1 MNKYSHIMNK
11 FRKINNFD
19 INLLREF
26 PGLTEYDGQL
36 FLNDTID
43 EEWPRKIKNFP
54 ELPAK
59 MRFTAIFLCL
69 GGSAHTRVS
78 GNDYIINE
86 NDVFMVSLGN
96 IAEKIRISNGF
107 KAISVSIMPD
117 SKLMKF
123 TYGSTRFLRNSLYE
137 PSILT
142 LTAEESKRMVAFFS
156 TVKNIILYESDM
168 FKEEA
173 LEGASVMLA
182 SYLSARIANKKE
194 DATAQPVVT
203 KWRSN
208 EMLRRFL
215 IKVSQNYT
223 FERSVQF
230 YAKQLY
236 ISPKYFAQMIY
247 KESGKHAKDWIR
259 DFVIKD
265 AKTMLKSGN
274 YTVQEVSET
283 LHFANQSFF
292 GKYFKE
298 AVGCSPKMF
307 KEQITSDYSSEGH
320 GSPQE
325 EPHRQA

>member
-1 MNKYSHIMNK
+1 MDK

-19 INLLREF
+19 INLLRNF

-54 ELPAK
+54 SLPAK

-69 GGSAHTRVS
+69 SGEARTRVS
-78 GNDYIINE
+78 GSEYVIRANDI
-86 NDVFMVSLGN
+86 FMISLGN
-96 IAEKIRISNGF
+96 IAESLSISNDF

-117 SKLMKF
+117 SSLMKF
-123 TYGSTRFLRNSLYE
+123 TYSSTRYLRNSLYE

-142 LTAEESKRMVAFFS
+142 LTPDESKRMVSFFG
-156 TVKNIILYESDM
+156 TVKNIIVYESDL
-168 FKEEA
+168 FKREA
-173 LEGASVMLA
+173 LEGASIMLA
-182 SYLSARIANKKE
+182 SYLSARIANKSN
-194 DATAQPVVT
+194 DTVQPVT
-203 KWRSN
+203 KWRIN
-208 EMLRRFL
+208 ELLRRFL
-215 IKVSQNYT
+215 IEVSQQYT

-230 YAKQLY
+230 YAKKLF

-298 AVGCSPKMF
+298 AVGCSPRMY
-307 KEQITSDYSSEGH
+307 KERVTSDPSEDH

-325 EPHRQA
+325 EPHHQA

>member
-1 MNKYSHIMNK
+1 MDK

-19 INLLREF
+19 IQQLNEF
-26 PGLTEYDGQL
+26 HGLTIYDNQL
-36 FLNDTID
+36 FLNDCID
-43 EEWPRKIKNFP
+43 YRWEAIFKSFP
-54 ELPAK
+54 PLPVK
-59 MRFTAIFLCL
+59 MRFTVIFMCV
-69 GGSAHTRVS
+69 GGEGHALIS
-78 GNDYIINE
+78 GNEYSVKE
-86 NDVFMVSLGN
+86 NDVIMVSIGN
-96 IAEKIRISNGF
+96 IIETMEVSDDF
-107 KAISVSIMPD
+107 KAISVAIDPESSLI
-117 SKLMKF
+117 SF
-123 TYGSTRFLRNSLYE
+123 TYSSTIFLRDSLYDPKVLHLT
-137 PSILT
+137 PS
-142 LTAEESKRMVAFFS
+142 EGQRMIAFFS
-156 TVKNIILYESDM
+156 TVKNIILQESDM
-168 FKEEA
+168 FKSEA
-173 LEGASVMLA
+173 LQGAYVMLA
-182 SYLSARIANKKE
+182 SYLSARLTLLKE
-194 DATAQPVVT
+194 HVVEHKVT

-208 EMLRRFL
+208 ELLRRFL

>member
-1 MNKYSHIMNK
+1 MDK

-19 INLLREF
+19 IKLLKEF

-54 ELPAK
+54 SMPAK

-69 GGSAHTRVS
+69 GGEAHARIS
-78 GNDYIINE
+78 GHDYVFRE
-86 NDVFMVSLGN
+86 NDIFAVSIGN
-96 IAEKIRISNGF
+96 IVETIRINNDF

-137 PSILT
+137 PVTLT
-142 LTAEESKRMVAFFS
+142 LSPEESRRMVSFFG
-156 TVKNIILYESDM
+156 TVKNLILYESEM

-182 SYLSARIANKKE
+182 SYLSARIADMKN
-194 DATAQPVVT
+194 DIAQPVVT

-208 EMLRRFL
+208 ELLRRFL
-215 IKVSQNYT
+215 SEVSQNYT

-230 YAKQLY
+230 YAKKLFV
-236 ISPKYFAQMIY
+236 SPKYFAQMIY

-307 KEQITSDYSSEGH
+307 KEQITSDCSSEGH

-325 EPHRQA
+325 EPRLPV

>member
-1 MNKYSHIMNK
+1 MDQ

-19 INLLREF
+19 IGLLRNF
-26 PGLTEYDGQL
+26 PGLTEYEGQL

-43 EEWPRKIKNFP
+43 DEWPRKVKNFP
-54 ELPAK
+54 TLPAK

-69 GGSAHTRVS
+69 NGEARTRVS
-78 GNDYIINE
+78 GNEYVIRA
-86 NDVFMVSLGN
+86 NDVFMISLGN
-96 IAEKIRISNGF
+96 IAEKLSISNDF

-117 SKLMKF
+117 SSLMKF
-123 TYGSTRFLRNSLYE
+123 TYSSTRFLRESLYE
-137 PSILT
+137 PSILN
-142 LTAEESKRMVAFFS
+142 LTPEESRRMVSFFS
-156 TVKNIILYESDM
+156 TVKNIILYESDL
-168 FKEEA
+168 FKREA
-173 LEGASVMLA
+173 LEGASIMLA
-182 SYLSARIANKKE
+182 SYLSARIANKNNK
-194 DATAQPVVT
+194 DIIQPVT

-208 EMLRRFL
+208 ELLRRFL
-215 IKVSQNYT
+215 IEVSQNYT

-230 YAKQLY
+230 YAKRLF

-274 YTVQEVSET
+274 YTIQEVSET

-298 AVGCSPKMF
+298 AVGCSPKAY
-307 KEQITSDYSSEGH
+307 KERVTSGLSEDPGF
-320 GSPQE
+320 PQE
-325 EPHRQA
+325 EPHHQV

>member
-1 MNKYSHIMNK
+1 MDK
-11 FRKINNFD
+11 FRNINNFD
-19 INLLREF
+19 IGLLRKF
-26 PGLTEYDGQL
+26 PRLTEYDGQL

-43 EEWPRKIKNFP
+43 NEWLRKIKNFP

-69 GGSAHTRVS
+69 NGEARTRVS
-78 GNDYIINE
+78 GNEYVLRANNI
-86 NDVFMVSLGN
+86 FMISLGN
-96 IAEKIRISNGF
+96 IAEKLSISNDF

-117 SKLMKF
+117 SSLMKF
-123 TYGSTRFLRNSLYE
+123 TYSSTRFLRESLYE

-142 LTAEESKRMVAFFS
+142 LTPEESKRMVSFFG
-156 TVKNIILYESDM
+156 TVKNIIIYESDM
-168 FKEEA
+168 FKREA
-173 LEGASVMLA
+173 LEGASIMLA
-182 SYLSARIANKKE
+182 SYLSARIANKNNKE
-194 DATAQPVVT
+194 LIQPVT

-208 EMLRRFL
+208 ELLRRFL
-215 IKVSQNYT
+215 IEVSQQYT

-230 YAKQLY
+230 YAKRLF

-274 YTVQEVSET
+274 YTIKEVSDT

-298 AVGCSPKMF
+298 AVGCSPKAY
-307 KEQITSDYSSEGH
+307 KERVTSGLSEDH

-325 EPHRQA
+325 EPHHQA

>member
-1 MNKYSHIMNK
+1 MDIY
-11 FRKINNFD
+11 RRINNFD
-19 INLLREF
+19 IKLLRDF

-69 GGSAHTRVS
+69 GGKAHTRVS
-78 GNDYIINE
+78 GHDYILHE

-96 IAEKIRISNGF
+96 IAEKIKISNDF

-123 TYGSTRFLRNSLYE
+123 TYNSTRFLRNSLYE
-137 PSILT
+137 PSILS
-142 LTAEESKRMVAFFS
+142 LTPEESKRMVSFFS
-156 TVKNIILYESDM
+156 TVKNIILYDSDM
-168 FKEEA
+168 FKVEA
-173 LEGASVMLA
+173 LEGAAIMLA
-182 SYLSARIANKKE
+182 SYLSARIANKKNNLI
-194 DATAQPVVT
+194 QPAVT

-208 EMLRRFL
+208 ELLRRFL
-215 IKVSQNYT
+215 IEVSQNYT

-230 YAKQLY
+230 YAKKLFV
-236 ISPKYFAQMIY
+236 SPKYFAQMIY

-274 YTVQEVSET
+274 YTVQEVSEA

-307 KEQITSDYSSEGH
+307 KEQVTSDYSSGGH

-325 EPHRQA
+325 EPHHQA

>member
-1 MNKYSHIMNK
+1 MDIY
-11 FRKINNFD
+11 RRINNFD
-19 INLLREF
+19 IKLLRDF

-69 GGSAHTRVS
+69 GGKAHTRVS
-78 GNDYIINE
+78 GHDYILHE

-96 IAEKIRISNGF
+96 IAEKIKISNDF

-123 TYGSTRFLRNSLYE
+123 TYNSTRFLRNSLYE
-137 PSILT
+137 PSILS
-142 LTAEESKRMVAFFS
+142 LTPEESKRMVSFFS
-156 TVKNIILYESDM
+156 TVKNIILYDSDM
-168 FKEEA
+168 FKVEA
-173 LEGASVMLA
+173 LEGAAIMLA
-182 SYLSARIANKKE
+182 SYLSARIANKKNNLI
-194 DATAQPVVT
+194 QPAVT

-208 EMLRRFL
+208 ELLRRFL
-215 IKVSQNYT
+215 IEVSQNYT

-230 YAKQLY
+230 YAKKLFV
-236 ISPKYFAQMIY
+236 SPKYFAQMIY

-274 YTVQEVSET
+274 YTVQEVSEA

-307 KEQITSDYSSEGH
+307 KEQVTSDYSSGGH

-325 EPHRQA
+325 EPRHQA

>member
-1 MNKYSHIMNK
+1 MDK

-19 INLLREF
+19 IQQLHEF
-26 PGLTEYDGQL
+26 HGLTIYDNQL
-36 FLNDTID
+36 FLNDCID
-43 EEWPRKIKNFP
+43 YKWEAIFKSFP
-54 ELPAK
+54 PLPFK
-59 MRFTAIFLCL
+59 MRFTVIFMCV
-69 GGSAHTRVS
+69 GGEGHALIS
-78 GNDYIINE
+78 GNEYSVKE
-86 NDVFMVSLGN
+86 NDVIMVSIGN
-96 IAEKIRISNGF
+96 IIETMEVNDDF
-107 KAISVSIMPD
+107 KAISVAIDPESSLI
-117 SKLMKF
+117 SF
-123 TYGSTRFLRNSLYE
+123 TYSSTRFLRDSLYDPKVLHLT
-137 PSILT
+137 PS
-142 LTAEESKRMVAFFS
+142 EGQRMIAFFS
-156 TVKNIILYESDM
+156 TVKNIILQESDM
-168 FKEEA
+168 FKSEA
-173 LEGASVMLA
+173 LQGAYVMLA
-182 SYLSARIANKKE
+182 SYLSARLTLLKE
-194 DATAQPVVT
+194 HVVEHKVT

-208 EMLRRFL
+208 ELLRRFL
-215 IKVSQNYT
+215 TELSRNYT

-230 YAKQLY
+230 YARRLF

-247 KESGKHAKDWIR
+247 KETGELAEDWIR

-325 EPHRQA
+325 EPHRQV

>member
-1 MNKYSHIMNK
+1 MDK

-54 ELPAK
+54 SLPAK

-69 GGSAHTRVS
+69 GGEARTRVS
-78 GNDYIINE
+78 GHEYVLRE
-86 NDVFMVSLGN
+86 NDIFAVSLGN
-96 IAEKIRISNGF
+96 IAESIRISNDF

-123 TYGSTRFLRNSLYE
+123 TYGSTRYLRNSLYE
-137 PSILT
+137 PVILT
-142 LTAEESKRMVAFFS
+142 LTPEESKRMVSFFG
-156 TVKNIILYESDM
+156 TVKNIILFESDM
-168 FKEEA
+168 FKAEA

-182 SYLSARIANKKE
+182 SYLSARIANKTE
-194 DATAQPVVT
+194 DTTQPVVT

-208 EMLRRFL
+208 ELLRRFL

-236 ISPKYFAQMIY
+236 ISPKYFAHMIY

-259 DFVIKD
+259 EFVIKD

-298 AVGCSPKMF
+298 AVGCSPMAY
-307 KEQITSDYSSEGH
+307 KEKVISDSSEDH

-325 EPHRQA
+325 GQHHQA

>member
-1 MNKYSHIMNK
+1 MDQ

-19 INLLREF
+19 IGLLRNF
-26 PGLTEYDGQL
+26 PGLTEYEGQL

-43 EEWPRKIKNFP
+43 DEWPRKVKNFP
-54 ELPAK
+54 TLPAK

-69 GGSAHTRVS
+69 NGEARTRVS
-78 GNDYIINE
+78 GNEYVIRA
-86 NDVFMVSLGN
+86 NDVFMISLGN
-96 IAEKIRISNGF
+96 IAEKLSISNDF

-117 SKLMKF
+117 SSLMKF
-123 TYGSTRFLRNSLYE
+123 TYSSTRFLRESLYE
-137 PSILT
+137 PSILS
-142 LTAEESKRMVAFFS
+142 LTPEESRRMVSFFS
-156 TVKNIILYESDM
+156 TVKNIILYESDL
-168 FKEEA
+168 FKREA
-173 LEGASVMLA
+173 LEGASIMLA
-182 SYLSARIANKKE
+182 SYLSARIANKNNK
-194 DATAQPVVT
+194 DIIQPVT

-208 EMLRRFL
+208 ELLRRFL
-215 IKVSQNYT
+215 IEVSQNYT

-230 YAKQLY
+230 YAKRLF

-274 YTVQEVSET
+274 YTIQEVSET

-298 AVGCSPKMF
+298 AVGCSPKAY
-307 KEQITSDYSSEGH
+307 KERVTSGLSEDPGF
-320 GSPQE
+320 PQE
-325 EPHRQA
+325 EPHHQV

>member
-1 MNKYSHIMNK
+1 MDK
-11 FRKINNFD
+11 FKKINNFD
-19 INLLREF
+19 IKLLRDF

-43 EEWPRKIKNFP
+43 EEWPRKIKSFP
-54 ELPAK
+54 SLPAK

-69 GGSAHTRVS
+69 GGEARTRVS
-78 GNDYIINE
+78 GNEYVIKE
-86 NDVFMVSLGN
+86 NDIFMVSLGN
-96 IAEKIRISNGF
+96 IAEKIVINNDF

-117 SKLMKF
+117 SSLMKF
-123 TYGSTRFLRNSLYE
+123 TYSSTRFLRNSLYE

-142 LTAEESKRMVAFFS
+142 LTAEESKRMVSFFG

-168 FKEEA
+168 FKKEA
-173 LEGASVMLA
+173 LEGASIMLA
-182 SYLSARIANKKE
+182 SYLSARIANKNKE
-194 DATAQPVVT
+194 IIHPVT

-208 EMLRRFL
+208 ELLRRFL
-215 IKVSQNYT
+215 IEVSQNYT

-230 YAKQLY
+230 YARQLY

-274 YTVQEVSET
+274 YTIQEVSEA

-298 AVGCSPKMF
+298 AVGCSPKRF
-307 KEQITSDYSSEGH
+307 KEIVTSSPSEDL
-320 GSPQE
+320 
-325 EPHRQA
+325 

>member
-1 MNKYSHIMNK
+1 MDK
-11 FRKINNFD
+11 FKKINNFD
-19 INLLREF
+19 IKLLRDF

-43 EEWPRKIKNFP
+43 EEWPRKIKSFP
-54 ELPAK
+54 SLPAK

-69 GGSAHTRVS
+69 GGEARTRVS
-78 GNDYIINE
+78 GNEYVIKE
-86 NDVFMVSLGN
+86 NDIFMVSLGN
-96 IAEKIRISNGF
+96 IAEKIVISNDF

-117 SKLMKF
+117 SSLMKF
-123 TYGSTRFLRNSLYE
+123 TYSSTRFLRNSLYE

-142 LTAEESKRMVAFFS
+142 LTKEESKRMVSFFG

-168 FKEEA
+168 FKKEA
-173 LEGASVMLA
+173 LEGASIMLA
-182 SYLSARIANKKE
+182 SYLSARIANKNKE
-194 DATAQPVVT
+194 IIHPVT

-208 EMLRRFL
+208 ELLRRFL
-215 IKVSQNYT
+215 IEVSQNYT
-223 FERSVQF
+223 FERSIQF
-230 YAKQLY
+230 YARQLY

-274 YTVQEVSET
+274 YTIQEVSEA

-298 AVGCSPKMF
+298 AVGCSPKRF
-307 KEQITSDYSSEGH
+307 KEIVTSSPSEGLE
-320 GSPQE
+320 SPQE
-325 EPHRQA
+325 EPHPQA

>member
-1 MNKYSHIMNK
+1 MDQ

-19 INLLREF
+19 IGLLRNF
-26 PGLTEYDGQL
+26 PGLTEYEGQL

-43 EEWPRKIKNFP
+43 DEWPRKVKNFP
-54 ELPAK
+54 TLPAK

-69 GGSAHTRVS
+69 NGEARTRVS
-78 GNDYIINE
+78 GNEYVIRA
-86 NDVFMVSLGN
+86 NDVFMISLGN
-96 IAEKIRISNGF
+96 IAEKLSISNDF

-117 SKLMKF
+117 SSLMKF
-123 TYGSTRFLRNSLYE
+123 TYSSTRFLRESLYE
-137 PSILT
+137 PSILN
-142 LTAEESKRMVAFFS
+142 LTPEESKRMVSFFS
-156 TVKNIILYESDM
+156 TVKNIILYESDL
-168 FKEEA
+168 FKREA
-173 LEGASVMLA
+173 LEGASIMLA
-182 SYLSARIANKKE
+182 SYLSARIANKNNK
-194 DATAQPVVT
+194 DIIQPVT

-208 EMLRRFL
+208 ELLRRFL
-215 IKVSQNYT
+215 IEVSQNYT

-230 YAKQLY
+230 YAKRLF

-274 YTVQEVSET
+274 YTIQEVSET

-298 AVGCSPKMF
+298 AVGCSPKAY
-307 KEQITSDYSSEGH
+307 KERVTSGLSEDPGF
-320 GSPQE
+320 PQE
-325 EPHRQA
+325 EPHHQV

>member
-1 MNKYSHIMNK
+1 MDK
-11 FRKINNFD
+11 FKKINNFD
-19 INLLREF
+19 IKLLRDF

-43 EEWPRKIKNFP
+43 EEWPRKIKSFP
-54 ELPAK
+54 SLPAK

-69 GGSAHTRVS
+69 GGEARTRVS
-78 GNDYIINE
+78 GNEYVIKE
-86 NDVFMVSLGN
+86 NDIFMVSLGN
-96 IAEKIRISNGF
+96 IAEKIVISNDF

-117 SKLMKF
+117 SSLMKF
-123 TYGSTRFLRNSLYE
+123 TYSSTRFLRNSLYE

-142 LTAEESKRMVAFFS
+142 LTAEESKRMVSFFG

-168 FKEEA
+168 FKKEA
-173 LEGASVMLA
+173 LEGASIMLA
-182 SYLSARIANKKE
+182 SYLSARIANKNKE
-194 DATAQPVVT
+194 IIHPVT

-208 EMLRRFL
+208 ELLRRFL
-215 IKVSQNYT
+215 IEVSQNYT

-230 YAKQLY
+230 YARQLY

-274 YTVQEVSET
+274 YTIQEVSEA

-298 AVGCSPKMF
+298 AVGCSPKRF
-307 KEQITSDYSSEGH
+307 KEIVTSSPSEDL
-320 GSPQE
+320 
-325 EPHRQA
+325 

>member
-1 MNKYSHIMNK
+1 MDK

-19 INLLREF
+19 IKLLREF
-26 PGLTEYDGQL
+26 PGLTEYEGQL

-69 GGSAHTRVS
+69 GGEARTRVS
-78 GNDYIINE
+78 GHEYVLRE
-86 NDVFMVSLGN
+86 NDIFAVSLGN
-96 IAEKIRISNGF
+96 IAETLRISNDF

-137 PSILT
+137 PVMLT
-142 LTAEESKRMVAFFS
+142 LTPNESKRMVSFFG

-173 LEGASVMLA
+173 LVGATVMLA
-182 SYLSARIANKKE
+182 SYLSARIANKTN
-194 DATAQPVVT
+194 DIVQPVVT

-208 EMLRRFL
+208 ELLRRFL
-215 IKVSQNYT
+215 IEVSQNYT

-230 YAKQLY
+230 YAKKLF

-298 AVGCSPKMF
+298 AVGYSPKMF
-307 KEQITSDYSSEGH
+307 KEKVTSDSSEGH

-325 EPHRQA
+325 EPHHQV

>member
-1 MNKYSHIMNK
+1 MDK

-19 INLLREF
+19 IKLLRDF

-69 GGSAHTRVS
+69 GGKAHTRVS
-78 GNDYIINE
+78 GHDYILHE
-86 NDVFMVSLGN
+86 NDIFMVSLGN
-96 IAEKIRISNGF
+96 IAEKISISNDF

-137 PSILT
+137 PGILT
-142 LTAEESKRMVAFFS
+142 LTPEESKRMVAFFS
-156 TVKNIILYESDM
+156 TVKNIVLYESDM
-168 FKEEA
+168 FKAEA

-182 SYLSARIANKKE
+182 SYLSARIANKKNNIV
-194 DATAQPVVT
+194 QPVVT

-208 EMLRRFL
+208 ELLRRFL
-215 IKVSQNYT
+215 IEVSQNYT

-230 YAKQLY
+230 YAKKLF

-307 KEQITSDYSSEGH
+307 KEQVTSDYSSEGH

-325 EPHRQA
+325 EPRHQV

>member
-1 MNKYSHIMNK
+1 MNKYSHIMDK

-96 IAEKIRISNGF
+96 IAEKIRISNDF

-142 LTAEESKRMVAFFS
+142 LTAEETR
-156 TVKNIILYESDM
+156 
-168 FKEEA
+168 
-173 LEGASVMLA
+173 G
-182 SYLSARIANKKE
+182 
-194 DATAQPVVT
+194 
-203 KWRSN
+203 
-208 EMLRRFL
+208 
-215 IKVSQNYT
+215 
-223 FERSVQF
+223 
-230 YAKQLY
+230 
-236 ISPKYFAQMIY
+236 
-247 KESGKHAKDWIR
+247 
-259 DFVIKD
+259 
-265 AKTMLKSGN
+265 
-274 YTVQEVSET
+274 
-283 LHFANQSFF
+283 
-292 GKYFKE
+292 
-298 AVGCSPKMF
+298 
-307 KEQITSDYSSEGH
+307 
-320 GSPQE
+320 
-325 EPHRQA
+325 

>member
-1 MNKYSHIMNK
+1 MDQ

-19 INLLREF
+19 IGLLRNF
-26 PGLTEYDGQL
+26 PGLTEYEGQL

-43 EEWPRKIKNFP
+43 DEWPRKVKNFP
-54 ELPAK
+54 ALPAK

-69 GGSAHTRVS
+69 NGEARTRVS
-78 GNDYIINE
+78 GNEYVIKA
-86 NDVFMVSLGN
+86 NDVFMISLGN
-96 IAEKIRISNGF
+96 IAESINISSDF

-117 SKLMKF
+117 SSLMKF
-123 TYGSTRFLRNSLYE
+123 TYSSTRFLRESLYE
-137 PSILT
+137 PSILS
-142 LTAEESKRMVAFFS
+142 LTPEESRRMVSFFS
-156 TVKNIILYESDM
+156 TVKNIIIYESDL
-168 FKEEA
+168 FKREA
-173 LEGASVMLA
+173 LEGASIMLA
-182 SYLSARIANKKE
+182 SYLSARIANKNNK
-194 DATAQPVVT
+194 DIIQPVT

-208 EMLRRFL
+208 ELLRRFL
-215 IKVSQNYT
+215 IEVSQQYT

-230 YAKQLY
+230 YAKRLF

-274 YTVQEVSET
+274 YTIQEVSET

-298 AVGCSPKMF
+298 AVGCSPKAY
-307 KEQITSDYSSEGH
+307 KERVTSGLSEDP

-325 EPHRQA
+325 EPHHQV

>member
-1 MNKYSHIMNK
+1 MNK

-96 IAEKIRISNGF
+96 IAEKIRISNDF

-142 LTAEESKRMVAFFS
+142 FTAEESKRMMSFFS

-194 DATAQPVVT
+194 DATAQQVVT

-208 EMLRRFL
+208 ELLRRFL
-215 IKVSQNYT
+215 TELSRNYT

-230 YAKQLY
+230 YARRLF

-274 YTVQEVSET
+274 YTVQEVSEI

-298 AVGCSPKMF
+298 AVGCSPIAY
-307 KEQITSDYSSEGH
+307 KEHAISDSSEDRV
-320 GSPQE
+320 SPQE
-325 EPHRQA
+325 GQHHQA

>member
-1 MNKYSHIMNK
+1 MDQ

-19 INLLREF
+19 IGLLRNF
-26 PGLTEYDGQL
+26 PGLTEYEGQL

-43 EEWPRKIKNFP
+43 DEWPRKVKNFP
-54 ELPAK
+54 SLPAK

-69 GGSAHTRVS
+69 NGEARTRVS
-78 GNDYIINE
+78 GNEYVIRA
-86 NDVFMVSLGN
+86 NDVFMISLGN
-96 IAEKIRISNGF
+96 IAESINISSDF

-117 SKLMKF
+117 SSLMKF
-123 TYGSTRFLRNSLYE
+123 TYSSTRFLRESLYE
-137 PSILT
+137 PSILN
-142 LTAEESKRMVAFFS
+142 LTPEESKRMVSFFS
-156 TVKNIILYESDM
+156 TVKNIVLYESDL
-168 FKEEA
+168 FKREA
-173 LEGASVMLA
+173 LEGASIMLA
-182 SYLSARIANKKE
+182 SYLSARIANKNNK
-194 DATAQPVVT
+194 DIIQPVT

-208 EMLRRFL
+208 ELLRRFL
-215 IKVSQNYT
+215 IEVSQQYT

-230 YAKQLY
+230 YAKRLF

-274 YTVQEVSET
+274 YTIQEVSET

-298 AVGCSPKMF
+298 AVGCSPKAY
-307 KEQITSDYSSEGH
+307 KERVTSGLSEDP

-325 EPHRQA
+325 EPHRQV

>member
-1 MNKYSHIMNK
+1 MNKYSHIMDK

-96 IAEKIRISNGF
+96 IAEKIRISNDF

-142 LTAEESKRMVAFFS
+142 LTAEESKRMVSFFS
-156 TVKNIILYESDM
+156 TVKNIILFESDM
-168 FKEEA
+168 FKSEA
-173 LEGASVMLA
+173 LEGASIMLA
-182 SYLSARIANKKE
+182 SYLSARIASQKKDTE
-194 DATAQPVVT
+194 QPVVT

-274 YTVQEVSET
+274 YTVQEVSEI

-298 AVGCSPKMF
+298 AVGCSPIAY
-307 KEQITSDYSSEGH
+307 KERAISDSSEDRV
-320 GSPQE
+320 SPQE
-325 EPHRQA
+325 GQHHQA

>member
-1 MNKYSHIMNK
+1 MDK

-19 INLLREF
+19 IKLLRDF

-69 GGSAHTRVS
+69 GGKAHTRVS
-78 GNDYIINE
+78 GHDYILHE
-86 NDVFMVSLGN
+86 NDIFMVSLGN
-96 IAEKIRISNGF
+96 IAEKISISNDF

-137 PSILT
+137 PGILT
-142 LTAEESKRMVAFFS
+142 LTPEESTRMVAFFG
-156 TVKNIILYESDM
+156 TVKNIILYESDI
-168 FKEEA
+168 FKAEA
-173 LEGASVMLA
+173 LEGAAIMLA
-182 SYLSARIANKKE
+182 SYLSARIANKKS
-194 DATAQPVVT
+194 DMVQPVVT

-208 EMLRRFL
+208 ELLRRFL
-215 IKVSQNYT
+215 IEVSQNYT

-230 YAKQLY
+230 YAKKLF

-307 KEQITSDYSSEGH
+307 KEQVTSDYSSEGH

-325 EPHRQA
+325 EPHHQA

>member
-1 MNKYSHIMNK
+1 MDK

-19 INLLREF
+19 IKLLRDF

-43 EEWPRKIKNFP
+43 EEWPRKIKNFL

-69 GGSAHTRVS
+69 GGKAHTRVS
-78 GNDYIINE
+78 GNDYILHE
-86 NDVFMVSLGN
+86 NDIFMVSLGN
-96 IAEKIRISNGF
+96 IAEKISISNDF

-123 TYGSTRFLRNSLYE
+123 TYSSTRFLRNSLYE

-142 LTAEESKRMVAFFS
+142 LTPEESKRMVSFFS

-182 SYLSARIANKKE
+182 SYLSARIANKKN
-194 DATAQPVVT
+194 ALVQPVVT

-208 EMLRRFL
+208 ELLRRFL
-215 IKVSQNYT
+215 IEVSQNYT

-230 YAKQLY
+230 YAKKLF

-298 AVGCSPKMF
+298 AVGCSPKIF
-307 KEQITSDYSSEGH
+307 KEQITSDSSSEGH
-320 GSPQE
+320 GFPQE
-325 EPHRQA
+325 EPHHQA

>member
-1 MNKYSHIMNK
+1 MDQ

-19 INLLREF
+19 IGLLRNF
-26 PGLTEYDGQL
+26 PGLTEYEGQL

-43 EEWPRKIKNFP
+43 DEWPRKVKNFP
-54 ELPAK
+54 TLPAK

-69 GGSAHTRVS
+69 NGEARTRVS
-78 GNDYIINE
+78 GNEYVIKA
-86 NDVFMVSLGN
+86 NDVFMISLGN
-96 IAEKIRISNGF
+96 IAESINISNDF

-117 SKLMKF
+117 SSLMKF
-123 TYGSTRFLRNSLYE
+123 TYSSTRFLRESLYE
-137 PSILT
+137 PSILS
-142 LTAEESKRMVAFFS
+142 LTPEESRRMVSFFS
-156 TVKNIILYESDM
+156 TVKNIILYESDL
-168 FKEEA
+168 FKREA
-173 LEGASVMLA
+173 LEGASIMLA
-182 SYLSARIANKKE
+182 SYLSARIANKNNK
-194 DATAQPVVT
+194 DIIQPVT

-208 EMLRRFL
+208 ELLRRFL
-215 IKVSQNYT
+215 IEVSQNYT

-230 YAKQLY
+230 YAKRLF

-274 YTVQEVSET
+274 YTIQEVSET

-298 AVGCSPKMF
+298 AVGCSPKAY
-307 KEQITSDYSSEGH
+307 KERVTSGLSEDPGF
-320 GSPQE
+320 PQE
-325 EPHRQA
+325 EPHHQV